1 MNYTLNQLQIYLKV
15 VQTMSIT
22 KAAEELNLTQPAV
35 SIQIKNFQAQFEIP
49 LIEIIG
55 KKIYVTDFGHEIAK
69 SAEGIIDQVYA
80 INYKTMAFKDKLL
93 GRLKISIVS
102 TGKYV
107 MPYFLTGFLKN
118 NPGVEISMDV
128 TNREKVFHSLE
139 NNEVDFSLISTD
151 ITSPSFDHIEILEND
166 LYLVGNPQTAPLNP
180 SFAFKE
186 FNQELPLIF
195 RENGSGTRKVM
206 EGYLKKQGIH
216 DIHVLHQTVEFFL
229 KRFGQCTIETD
240 MRAMHNATRMRVI
253 DHMTASLIQQIKT
266 YCPSCQAPGFRL
278 QEKVRGLPCGV
289 CGKPT
294 RSVQAELYAC
304 QSCSYTESRPPGHGM
319 LKEDPMYCDTCNP

>member
-80 INYKTMAFKDKLL
+80 INYKTMAFKDQLL

-118 NPGVEISMDV
+118 NSGVEINMDV

-195 RENGSGTRKVM
+195 RENGSGTRKIM

-216 DIHVLHQTVEFFL
+216 VLKKIELVSNEAVKQAVMAGLGYSIMPMIGIKNEL
-229 KRFGQCTIETD
+229 KNGQLSIIP
-240 MRAMHNATRMRVI
+240 RN
-253 DHMTASLIQQIKT
+253 
-266 YCPSCQAPGFRL
+266 
-278 QEKVRGLPCGV
+278 GLPISTSW
-289 CGKPT
+289 K
-294 RSVQAELYAC
+294 LIW
-304 QSCSYTESRPPGHGM
+304 H
-319 LKEDPMYCDTCNP
+319 KEKSPSPVAKAFMAYVIENKDKIKADHFN

>member
-55 KKIYVTDFGHEIAK
+55 KKIYVTEFGLEIAK

-80 INYKTMAFKDKLL
+80 INYKTMAFKDQLL

-102 TGKYV
+102 TGKYI
-107 MPYFLTGFLKN
+107 MPYFLTDFLKT
-118 NPGVEISMDV
+118 NPGVEISIDV
-128 TNREKVFHSLE
+128 TNREKVFQSLE

-151 ITSPSFDHIEILEND
+151 INSPSFEYIDILENE
-166 LYLVGNPQTAPLNP
+166 LYLVGNPQTANLNP
-180 SFAFKE
+180 TFAFKE

-206 EGYLKKQGIH
+206 ETYLKKQGIH
-216 DIHVLHQTVEFFL
+216 AL
-229 KRFGQCTIETD
+229 KKLELMSNEAVKQAVMAGLGYSIMPMIGIKNELKNGQLSIIKRSGLPISTTWKLIWHKEKSPSPVAKAFMNYVIENKD
-240 MRAMHNATRMRVI
+240 
-253 DHMTASLIQQIKT
+253 QIK
-266 YCPSCQAPGFRL
+266 QKHF
-278 QEKVRGLPCGV
+278 E
-289 CGKPT
+289 
-294 RSVQAELYAC
+294 
-304 QSCSYTESRPPGHGM
+304 
-319 LKEDPMYCDTCNP
+319 

>member
-55 KKIYVTDFGHEIAK
+55 KKIYITDFGMEIAK

-80 INYKTMAFKDKLL
+80 INYKTMAFKDQLL
-93 GRLKISIVS
+93 GRLKVSIVS

-107 MPYFLTGFLKN
+107 LPYFLTDFLQN
-118 NPGVEISMDV
+118 NPGVEISIDV

-151 ITSPSFDHIEILEND
+151 INSPSFEYIDILEND
-166 LYLVGNPQTAPLNP
+166 LVLVGNAKTAGLKPT
-180 SFAFKE
+180 FAFQE
-186 FNQELPLIF
+186 FNKELPLIF
-195 RENGSGTRKVM
+195 RENGSGTRKIM
-206 EGYLKKQGIH
+206 ETYLKKQGIH
-216 DIHVLHQTVEFFL
+216 VLKKIELQSNEAVKQAVMAGLGYSIMPMIGIKNEL
-229 KRFGQCTIETD
+229 KNGQL
-240 MRAMHNATRMRVI
+240 AVI
-253 DHMTASLIQQIKT
+253 PRS
-266 YCPSCQAPGFRL
+266 
-278 QEKVRGLPCGV
+278 GLPITTTW
-289 CGKPT
+289 K
-294 RSVQAELYAC
+294 LIW
-304 QSCSYTESRPPGHGM
+304 H
-319 LKEDPMYCDTCNP
+319 KEKNPSPVARAFMNYMIENKDEIKKNHFE

>member
-55 KKIYVTDFGHEIAK
+55 KKIYVTEFGLEIAK

-80 INYKTMAFKDKLL
+80 INYKTMAFKDQLL

-107 MPYFLTGFLKN
+107 MPYFLSDFLKT
-118 NPGVEISMDV
+118 NPGVEISIDV
-128 TNREKVFHSLE
+128 TNREKVFQSLE

-151 ITSPSFDHIEILEND
+151 INSPSFEYIDILENE
-166 LYLVGNPQTAPLNP
+166 LYLVGNPQTANLNP
-180 SFAFKE
+180 TFAFKE

-206 EGYLKKQGIH
+206 ETYLKKQGIH
-216 DIHVLHQTVEFFL
+216 AL
-229 KRFGQCTIETD
+229 KKLELMSNEAVKQAVMAGLGYSIMPMIGIKNELKNGQLSIIKRSGLPISTTWKLIWHKEKSPSPVAKAFMNYVIE
-240 MRAMHNATRMRVI
+240 NKE
-253 DHMTASLIQQIKT
+253 QIK
-266 YCPSCQAPGFRL
+266 QKHF
-278 QEKVRGLPCGV
+278 E
-289 CGKPT
+289 
-294 RSVQAELYAC
+294 
-304 QSCSYTESRPPGHGM
+304 
-319 LKEDPMYCDTCNP
+319 